1 MTWKIEAQKHAEE
14 CLPDE
19 SCGLLALIK
28 GEEKYWPCK
37 NLSVE
42 NFDYFIIDPDDWAE

>member
-1 MTWKIEAQKHAEE
+1 MTWKTEAEKHAEE

-28 GEEKYWPCK
+28 GKETY
-37 NLSVE
+37 
-42 NFDYFIIDPDDWAE
+42 